1 MEQKRDE
8 QSRPGLIR
16 RFILPAL
23 IILSIIWSMVGES
36 ILRQTSEYLITSDS
50 LEQADAIVVLGGI
63 ASSRTIAAAD
73 LYTEGYAPYIVLTP
87 EEWHSGKTYDILK
100 SLKINNID
108 SYEFSREVAV
118 KLGVPVEAILV
129 VDSRA
134 NSTRTRGQGTEAVYP
149 GKSDQIHHRGL
160 VRHPHY
166 TDGYHLQLDIR
177 WSDPGSYGSDQI
189 RRI

>member
-36 ILRQTSEYLITSDS
+36 ILRQTADYLITSHP
-50 LEQADAIVVLGGI
+50 LEPADAIVVLGGI
-63 ASSRTIAAAD
+63 AAGRAIEAAD
-73 LYTEGYAPYIVLTP
+73 LYTEGYAPYIILTP

-108 SYEFSREVAV
+108 SYEFSRD
-118 KLGVPVEAILV
+118 LQ
-129 VDSRA
+129 
-134 NSTRTRGQGTEAVYP
+134 GQAL
-149 GKSDQIHHRGL
+149 S
-160 VRHPHY
+160 VRH
-166 TDGYHLQLDIR
+166 GQ
-177 WSDPGSYGSDQI
+177 
-189 RRI
+189 